1 MRKIALVFAV
11 SCVSV
16 ATARAQVCPPAPED
30 PDARVSDIL
39 DDSDALVEAAKN
51 DTFGIGD
58 RARYHAD
65 VLEANGHNSGNV
77 INDTFERATGRAPSD
92 ESWRIALEALRN
104 VRVVP
109 SLEGGASG
117 ETSSPDASRR
127 PEIEISVEDW
137 APLDRADQ
145 TELLVHEFI
154 HALSYAEYGV
164 GLDEAYDHQII
175 DDVARR
181 LNYEHISCEPS
192 IPPAPPTSASGSS
205 HGDPHLQTF
214 DGFAYSFQAVGEFV
228 LARSNSG
235 FEAQARQQKFSG
247 QPVSLNTAVAVRSG
261 ARRIAI
267 YAGAFDGLDLRKSPV
282 LIDGKAQKISKGG
295 KKVGDAKIYAVADD
309 AWRIDFNTGEVVEV
323 ERRRLNERA
332 FLDVRVNVSGTPN
345 GIYSGLLGNFDGV
358 AENDLKSRSGDII
371 SQTASPYGGWID
383 MLTGRINAP
392 IPLSAALKSFYD
404 ALHRKF
410 GESWR
415 VSDSETLFDYGVGQ
429 AAADFTD
436 RAFPERYLA
445 TSMFLPEQ
453 VRAADE
459 ICRAANVDID
469 FLQGCIFDVA
479 LTGDASFGKIAL
491 GRLEKA
497 ARSRAENEARS
508 RIEGELRRRLPF

>member
-1 MRKIALVFAV
+1 MRKFVIALTL
-11 SCVSV
+11 SCASITSV
-16 ATARAQVCPPAPED
+16 AAQVCPPAPED
-30 PDARVSDIL
+30 RDARVSDML
-39 DDSDALVEAAKN
+39 DDSDALVEAAEN
-51 DTFGIGD
+51 DTFGIGE

-65 VLEANGHNSGNV
+65 VLEANGHNSRNI
-77 INDTFERATGRAPSD
+77 INDTFERATGRAPSE
-92 ESWRIALEALRN
+92 ESWRIALDALRN

-109 SLEGGASG
+109 SLEDSASG
-117 ETSSPDASRR
+117 VCGLADASRC
-127 PEIEISVEDW
+127 PQIDISLEEW
-137 APLDRADQ
+137 TPLDRTNQ
-145 TELLVHEFI
+145 TDLLVHEFI
-154 HALSYAEYGV
+154 HALSWAEYGDALPV
-164 GLDEAYDHQII
+164 DYDHQII

-181 LNYEHISCEPS
+181 LSYEHIACEPS
-192 IPPAPPTSASGSS
+192 LPPAPPTSAKGSS
-205 HGDPHLQTF
+205 HGDPHIRTF
-214 DGFAYSFQAVGEFV
+214 DGYAYAFQAVGEFV
-228 LARSNSG
+228 LARSSSG
-235 FEAQARQQKFSG
+235 FEVQARQQKFSG

-282 LIDGKAQKISKGG
+282 LIDGKAQKISKSG
-295 KKVGDAKIYAVADD
+295 KKVGGAKIYAVADD
-309 AWRIDFNTGEVVEV
+309 AWRIDFSTGEVVEV

-332 FLDVRVNVSGTPN
+332 FLDVRVNVSGAPN

-358 AENDLKSRSGDII
+358 AENDLKSRGGDII

-392 IPLSAALKSFYD
+392 IPLSSALKSFND
-404 ALHRKF
+404 NLHRKF

-415 VSDSETLFDYGVGQ
+415 VSDSEALFDYGAGQ
-429 AAADFTD
+429 TAAHFTD

-445 TSMFLPEQ
+445 TSMFFPEQ

-491 GRLEKA
+491 GRLERA
-497 ARSRAENEARS
+497 ARTRAESEARS